1 MLESVKVALRISHDK
16 LDTEILETIDT
27 AKDEMAR
34 VGIEPTKIVE
44 TDPLISSAIKTFCKY
59 AFSSEPKMQE
69 GFFISWQYQIDC
81 LRKSTDYMVVVVD
94 V

>member
-16 LDTEILETIDT
+16 LDDEITDTIDT

-34 VGIEPTKIVE
+34 VGIDKAKIIE
-44 TDPLISSAIKTFCKY
+44 TDPLISAAIKTYCKY
-59 AFSSEPKMQE
+59 AFSSEPNMQD
-69 GFFISWQYQIDC
+69 GFFNSWQYQIDC
-81 LRKSTDYMVVVVD
+81 LRKSVDYMVVVED